1 MNNLEVLKSGIE
13 GFGLE
18 ASDKKLQNLKKY
30 REILVEWNKVMN
42 LTGIEEEREVYIKHF
57 LDSISAV
64 TNNYINENTSL
75 IDVGTGAGFPGMPL
89 KICLENLDLT
99 LLDSLNKRIN
109 FLQEVANQLDLQ
121 GIEFIH
127 GRAEDFGKSEE
138 YREKF
143 DVATARAVAGL
154 PILMEFCVPFV
165 KVGGYF
171 ICLKGPNANLEL
183 EESKAAMEVLGIE
196 FIEKIDVKLPDLE
209 LNHNILVFKKVKNT
223 DIELLLKE
231 KNFIINIYHSVS
243 LEILRESLY
252 RLVYPIMY
260 EEIANI
266 SKGYQ
271 LSEKDKCFIT
281 DFYKYAFV
289 AIVLD

>member
-1 MNNLEVLKSGIE
+1 MNNLEVLKAGIE

-18 ASDKKLQNLKKY
+18 ATDEKLQNFKKY

-89 KICLENLDLT
+89 KICLDNLNLT

-109 FLQEVANQLDLQ
+109 FLQEVANELNLQ

-127 GRAEDFGKSEE
+127 GRAEDFGKNEE

-183 EESKAAMEVLGIE
+183 EESKAAMDVLGIE
-196 FIEKIDVKLPDLE
+196 FVEKIDIKLPDLE
-209 LNHNILVFKKVKNT
+209 LNNNILVFKKIRNTPSKYPRKAGKPYKN
-223 DIELLLKE
+223 
-231 KNFIINIYHSVS
+231 
-243 LEILRESLY
+243 
-252 RLVYPIMY
+252 PI
-260 EEIANI
+260 
-266 SKGYQ
+266 K
-271 LSEKDKCFIT
+271 
-281 DFYKYAFV
+281 
-289 AIVLD
+289 